1 VKGEGAGV
9 PESDRL
15 ENAPHPRETMGF
27 VGHAAAERA
36 FLDAYRAGRMPHAWI
51 IGGPEGIGKATL
63 AWRVAR
69 FVLAN
74 PDPKSASVLRA
85 QTLEV
90 DPASPAAR
98 QVAAL
103 SSSDVALLRRGWNDK
118 VKKLYTEIR
127 VDDVRAVMR
136 IFQHAAGG
144 SGWRIAIIDSADELN
159 RNAANALL
167 KLIEEPPG
175 RSLFLLIAH
184 RPGRILPTIRS
195 RCRLLMLEPL
205 SDEDVARAIE
215 MSGMSFPRA
224 EIDAAAKRAEGSVKE
239 ARRLLQGDSRKLD
252 SKVQE
257 MLAQLP
263 DLDWRDVHALGDAV
277 HGREN
282 EAAYESVM
290 ASVFAFLDRA
300 VREGSSCGPA
310 RLAPYAEAWEK
321 ALEGSRETEILN
333 LDKRPLILSIFADL
347 AAAVRAAQR
356 ENAYQE
362 TV

>member
-1 VKGEGAGV
+1 VKGEGV

-15 ENAPHPRETMGF
+15 DNAPHPRETMGF
-27 VGHAAAERA
+27 VGHAPAETA
-36 FLDAYRAGRMPHAWI
+36 FLEAYRAGRMPHAWI
-51 IGGPEGIGKATL
+51 IGGPEGVGKATL

-69 FVLAN
+69 FLLAN
-74 PDPKSASVLRA
+74 PDPQSASVQRA
-85 QTLEV
+85 QTLDV

-103 SSSDVALLRRGWNDK
+103 SSSDVALLRRGWNEK

-127 VDDVRAVMR
+127 VDDVRAAMR

-144 SGWRIAIIDSADELN
+144 SGWRIGIIDSADDLN

-175 RSLFLLIAH
+175 KSLFLLIAH

-215 MSGMSFPRA
+215 MSAMSFSRA
-224 EIDAAAKRAEGSVKE
+224 EIDAAAKRAGGSVKE
-239 ARRLLQGDSRKLD
+239 ALRLLQGDSSKLD
-252 SKVQE
+252 AKVE
-257 MLAQLP
+257 DMLARLP
-263 DLDWRDVHALGDAV
+263 DVDWRDVHALGDAV
-277 HGREN
+277 HGRDN
-282 EAAYESVM
+282 EPAYESVM
-290 ASVFAFLDRA
+290 ASIFAFLDRA
-300 VREGSSCGPA
+300 VREGAASGPA
-310 RLAPYAEAWEK
+310 RLAPYADAWEK
-321 ALEGSRETEILN
+321 ALEASRETEILN

-347 AAAVRAAQR
+347 ASAVRASQR
-356 ENAYQE
+356 ERVQE
-362 TV
+362 ETA